1 MKQLSQLTYREK
13 EQFFSYLSKYITDN
27 KLALFEKVLHYRT
40 RYVTIGLENIF
51 QPQNASAVLRSCD
64 LFGIQD
70 VHIVENNNEY
80 YISPQVALGASKWL
94 DMYHYNE
101 QVFNTPDLYSAL
113 RSRNYRI
120 VATAPHREGYT
131 IDEFPLDRRPVALI
145 FGTELE
151 GLSDWAIEQADDLV
165 RIPMYGFT
173 ESFNI
178 SVSAALALRTFSE
191 RMRQS
196 TIPWQL
202 AKEEKIDIRL
212 QWAKGVV
219 KRSDLHEMD
228 FLKSLE

>member
-40 RYVTIGLENIF
+40 RYITIGLENIF

-80 YISPQVALGASKWL
+80 YLSPQVALGASKWL
-94 DMYHYNE
+94 DMYHYSE
-101 QVFNTPDLYSAL
+101 QEFNTPDLYKAL

-120 VATAPHREGYT
+120 VATTPHREGYT
-131 IDEFPLDRRPVALI
+131 IDEFPLDRGPVALI

-151 GLSDWAIEQADDLV
+151 GLSDWAIKQADDRV

-191 RMRQS
+191 RLRQS

-202 AKEEKIDIRL
+202 TEEEKIDIRL
-212 QWAKGVV
+212 QWAKRVV
-219 KRSDLHEMD
+219 KRSEFHEMD